1 MFLKRNYWKKHPG
14 PNLSILDFPLPLI
27 QEKNISK
34 WFSKIF
40 SEYEN
45 YIMIINYEDHNISLA
60 LVDDLLTRTTQIVL
74 DPDEAKVPK
83 I

>member
-1 MFLKRNYWKKHPG
+1 MFLKRNYWKKHPR